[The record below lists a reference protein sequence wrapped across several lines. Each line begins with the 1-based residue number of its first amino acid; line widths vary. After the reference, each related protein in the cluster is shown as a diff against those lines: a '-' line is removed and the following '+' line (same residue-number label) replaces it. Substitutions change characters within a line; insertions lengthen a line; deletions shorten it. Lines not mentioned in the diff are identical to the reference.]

1 MSRSDN
7 ISVLAVSTALGIAG
21 TLLLLSAPVRAE
33 PAESLYGKPI
43 REIRISP
50 LKHTRE
56 SLVRDALWSKVGEP
70 YLEENEAKDTG
81 RLETLK
87 IFSAGHF
94 ETSVVDGGVV
104 LDVVLT
110 ETQPWIPLISANLTD
125 NDGITLGPGLKAG
138 NLFGRAI
145 SLSAAAR
152 FGKATTVE
160 VRSEAPWYPG
170 SGRAF
175 RFQGRYRDGYDDLR
189 EFQENSFD
197 LEFWVGQ
204 QFLNHLGADIR
215 LGFFLM
221 ESETDGIT
229 LSEDNRDLTPSL
241 GIAFGYEKIDLK
253 PNPHDG
259 WYLEAEVRKNG
270 GFLGG
275 DGDWWSLVYD
285 IRRYQPIRPRHTLQL
300 ASYATFQLG
309 EIGVDIPSYRSF
321 FIGGTNSVRGW
332 EFGSREGQHELLNTF
347 EYRWDVKEARD
358 FTLFKKFTFY
368 AGLQLSLLADV
379 GLTWNDGDGI
389 GSDNVIGGIG
399 AGIRILLPYID
410 VIRFDVAYGESG
422 ATVSLH
428 VGGFEKVKK
437 QRDRIR

>member
-50 LKHTRE
+50 LKHTKE
-56 SLVRDALWSKVGEP
+56 SVVRDALYSKVGDP
-70 YLEENEAKDTG
+70 YLEGNEAQDTT
-81 RLETLK
+81 RLELLR

-94 ETSVVDGGVV
+94 ETSEVDGGVV
-104 LDVVLT
+104 LDVILT

-125 NDGITLGPGLKAG
+125 NDGFTLGPGVKAG

-152 FGKATTVE
+152 FGKSTTLE
-160 VRSEAPWYPG
+160 VRSEMPWYPG
-170 SGRAF
+170 SGAAY
-175 RFQGRYRDGYDDLR
+175 RFVGRYRDGYDDLR
-189 EFQENSFD
+189 EFQEKSLH
-197 LEFWVGQ
+197 LELVVGKQ
-204 QFLNHLGADIR
+204 LLNYLGAGIR
-215 LGFFLM
+215 LGYLSLGSDT
-221 ESETDGIT
+221 EGVT
-229 LSEDNRDLTPSL
+229 LSGDDRDRTPSL
-241 GIAFGYEKIDLK
+241 GLIIGYEKIDLK

-259 WYLEAEVRKNG
+259 WHLEAEVRQNG

-275 DGDWWSLVYD
+275 DGDWLSLVYD

-300 ASYATFQLG
+300 ASYATFQFG
-309 EIGVDIPSYRSF
+309 DVGTTIPSYRTF
-321 FIGGTNSVRGW
+321 FIGGTNSVRGQ

-347 EYRWDVKEARD
+347 EYRWDVWEPRD
-358 FTLFKKFTFY
+358 ITLFKKFAFY
-368 AGLQLSLLADV
+368 AGLQVALLADV
-379 GLTWNDGDGI
+379 GLTWDDGDRI
-389 GSDNVIGGIG
+389 DSDKVIGGIG

-410 VIRFDVAYGESG
+410 VVRFDVAYGDSG
-422 ATVSLH
+422 GTVSLH
-428 VGGFEKVKK
+428 VGGYEKVKK
-437 QRDRIR
+437 QRDYIR